1 MSCDAG
7 QRVVSANFME
17 SSGVRTAFQS
27 SPKLGGRGQICIL
40 SLTNH
45 FIWATLK
52 KVMILSEVA
61 LQVI

>member
-1 MSCDAG
+1 MSCDAI
-7 QRVVSANFME
+7 VSANFIE

-27 SPKLGGRGQICIL
+27 SPNLGGHGQIFIL

-61 LQVI
+61 VQVI